1 MTSNNNLLEIWL
13 SENKIKFLKDFN
25 IKYKS
30 WLKAGGIVKNFIT
43 PNNETDCIKLIK
55 FFHENKFAFYVLGN
69 ISNIIIRDGIINT
82 PIINLHKLS
91 DIFEKRTHKEFRL
104 KVNAGISIPKF
115 SKYLI
120 NKGITGYEGL
130 VGIPGSLGG
139 GIVMNISSYG
149 SCISDYLVSVEYID
163 ENGELFSLNKS
174 EINFGFRKS
183 LFQDKK
189 CLILNINFLFPLKN
203 LVGTEKTT
211 KRSKKV
217 IEHRSNFQE
226 NALPNLGSM
235 FATYDLYKDLK
246 KKNFLF
252 YTTYIIYKILS
263 FLVYKFSRRNF
274 FVFRK
279 LFVTIYSRLLKL
291 DSSSN
296 FFVSDKTINCLVN
309 RGSSKGNDAIKFVKH
324 MKKEVGNCSNLE
336 NIILDRI
343 K

>member
-1 MTSNNNLLEIWL
+1 MISNNNLLEIWL

-30 WLKAGGIVKNFIT
+30 WLKAGGIIKNFIT
-43 PNNETDCIKLIK
+43 PNNEEDCIKLIK

-91 DIFEKRTHKEFRL
+91 DIFEKQTHEEFKL
-104 KVNAGISIPKF
+104 KVNAGTSIPKF

-120 NKGITGYEGL
+120 NRGITGYEGL
-130 VGIPGSLGG
+130 IGIPGTLGG
-139 GIVMNISSYG
+139 GIVMNTSSYA

-174 EINFGFRKS
+174 EINFSFRKS

-203 LVGTEKTT
+203 LVGTKKTI

-217 IEHRSNFQE
+217 IEHRNNFQE
-226 NALPNLGSM
+226 NTLPNLGSM

-252 YTTYIIYKILS
+252 YITYIIYKISS

-274 FVFRK
+274 IAFRK
-279 LFVTIYSRLLKL
+279 FFVKIYSKLLKL
-291 DSSSN
+291 DSYSN

-309 RGSSKGNDAIKFVKH
+309 RGSSKGDDAIKFVKH

>member
-1 MTSNNNLLEIWL
+1 M
-13 SENKIKFLKDFN
+13 
-25 IKYKS
+25 
-30 WLKAGGIVKNFIT
+30 
-43 PNNETDCIKLIK
+43 
-55 FFHENKFAFYVLGN
+55 
-69 ISNIIIRDGIINT
+69 
-82 PIINLHKLS
+82 
-91 DIFEKRTHKEFRL
+91 
-104 KVNAGISIPKF
+104 
-115 SKYLI
+115 
-120 NKGITGYEGL
+120 
-130 VGIPGSLGG
+130 VGVPGTLGG
-139 GIVMNISSYG
+139 GIVMNTSSYG

-163 ENGELFSLNKS
+163 ENGKLLSLNKS

-203 LVGTEKTT
+203 LVGTEKTK

-226 NALPNLGSM
+226 NILPNLGSI
-235 FATYDLYKDLK
+235 FATYDLYKDLR

-252 YTTYIIYKILS
+252 YITYIIYKILS

-343 K
+343 R

>member
-1 MTSNNNLLEIWL
+1 MNPNNNLLEKCL
-13 SENKIKFLKDFN
+13 FENKIKYFKNFN
-25 IKYKS
+25 IKSKS
-30 WLKAGGIVKNFIT
+30 WLKAGGVVDNFIT
-43 PNNETDCIKLIK
+43 PDNEIDCVKLIK
-55 FFHENKFAFYVLGN
+55 FFYENKFEFYVLGN
-69 ISNIIIRDGIINT
+69 ISNIIIRDGAIVT
-82 PIINLHKLS
+82 PIINLYKLS
-91 DIFEKRTHKEFRL
+91 SIFENKTDEGFKL
-104 KVNAGISIPKF
+104 KVNAGASITKF
-115 SKYLI
+115 SKYLT
-120 NKGITGYEGL
+120 NKGITGCEGL
-130 VGIPGSLGG
+130 VGIPGTLGG
-139 GIVMNISSYG
+139 SIVMNASSYS

-163 ENGELFSLNKS
+163 ENGELLTLNKS

-252 YTTYIIYKILS
+252 YITYIIYKILS
-263 FLVYKFSRRNF
+263 FLVYKFSRKNF
-274 FVFRK
+274 FAFRK
-279 LFVTIYSRLLKL
+279 LFVKIYSKLLKL
-291 DSSSN
+291 DASSN

>member
-13 SENKIKFLKDFN
+13 SENKIKFYKDFN

-55 FFHENKFAFYVLGN
+55 FFYENKFAFYVLGN

-91 DIFEKRTHKEFRL
+91 DIFEKQTHEEFKL
-104 KVNAGISIPKF
+104 KVNAGTSMLKF

-120 NKGITGYEGL
+120 NKGITGCEGL
-130 VGIPGSLGG
+130 LGIPGTLGG
-139 GIVMNISSYG
+139 GIVMNASSYG

-163 ENGELFSLNKS
+163 ENGKLFSLNKS

-189 CLILNINFLFPLKN
+189 CLILNINFIFPLKN
-203 LVGTEKTT
+203 LVGTKKTI

-217 IEHRSNFQE
+217 IDHRSNFQE
-226 NALPNLGSM
+226 NTLPNLGSM

-252 YTTYIIYKILS
+252 YITYFIYKILS

-274 FVFRK
+274 LAFRK
-279 LFVTIYSRLLKL
+279 FFVKIYSKLLKL
-291 DSSSN
+291 DLSSN

-309 RGSSKGNDAIKFVKH
+309 RGSSKGDDAIKFIKH

>member
-1 MTSNNNLLEIWL
+1 MTSNNNLLEKWL
-13 SENKIKFLKDFN
+13 SENKIKFIKDFN

-30 WLKAGGIVKNFIT
+30 WLKAGGVVKTFIT
-43 PNNETDCIKLIK
+43 PYNETNCIKLIK
-55 FFHENKFAFYVLGN
+55 FFYENKFEFYVFGN

-91 DIFEKRTHKEFRL
+91 DIFEKRTHEELKL
-104 KVNAGISIPKF
+104 KVNAGTSIIKL

-120 NKGITGYEGL
+120 NKGITGCEGL
-130 VGIPGSLGG
+130 VGIPGTLGG
-139 GIVMNISSYG
+139 GIVMNTSSYG

-183 LFQDKK
+183 LFQDQK
-189 CLILNINFLFPLKN
+189 CLILNIDFLFPLKN

-226 NALPNLGSM
+226 NILPNLGSI

-252 YTTYIIYKILS
+252 YITYIIYKILS
-263 FLVYKFSRRNF
+263 FLVYKFSRKNF
-274 FVFRK
+274 FTFRK
-279 LFVTIYSRLLKL
+279 FSVKIYSKLLKL

-296 FFVSDKTINCLVN
+296 FFVSDKTINSLVN

-324 MKKEVGNCSNLE
+324 MKKEVGNCSQLE
-336 NIILDRI
+336 NIILDKI

>member
-1 MTSNNNLLEIWL
+1 MTSNNNLLEKWL
-13 SENKIKFLKDFN
+13 SENKIKFIKDFN

-30 WLKAGGIVKNFIT
+30 WLKAGGVVKTFIT

-55 FFHENKFAFYVLGN
+55 FFYENKFAFYVLGN

-91 DIFEKRTHKEFRL
+91 DIFEKQTHEEFKL
-104 KVNAGISIPKF
+104 KVNAGTSMLKF

-120 NKGITGYEGL
+120 NKGITGCEGL
-130 VGIPGSLGG
+130 LGIPGTLGG
-139 GIVMNISSYG
+139 GIVMNASSYG

-163 ENGELFSLNKS
+163 ENGKLFSLNKS

-203 LVGTEKTT
+203 LVGTKKTI

-217 IEHRSNFQE
+217 IDHRSNFQE
-226 NALPNLGSM
+226 NTLPNLGSM

-252 YTTYIIYKILS
+252 YITYFIYKILS

-274 FVFRK
+274 LAFRK
-279 LFVTIYSRLLKL
+279 FFVKIYSKLLKL
-291 DSSSN
+291 DLSSN

-309 RGSSKGNDAIKFVKH
+309 RGSSKGDDAIKFIKH

>member
-1 MTSNNNLLEIWL
+1 MTSNNNLLEKWL
-13 SENKIKFLKDFN
+13 SENKIKFIKDFN

-30 WLKAGGIVKNFIT
+30 WLKAGGVVKTFIT
-43 PNNETDCIKLIK
+43 PYNETNCIKLIK
-55 FFHENKFAFYVLGN
+55 FFYENKFEFYVFGN

-91 DIFEKRTHKEFRL
+91 DIFEKRTHEELKL
-104 KVNAGISIPKF
+104 KVNAGTSIIKL

-120 NKGITGYEGL
+120 NKGITGCEGL
-130 VGIPGSLGG
+130 VGIPGTLGG
-139 GIVMNISSYG
+139 GIVMNTSSYG

-189 CLILNINFLFPLKN
+189 CLILNINFIFPLKN

-226 NALPNLGSM
+226 KTLPNLGSI

-246 KKNFLF
+246 KKKFF
-252 YTTYIIYKILS
+252 IL
-263 FLVYKFSRRNF
+263 
-274 FVFRK
+274 
-279 LFVTIYSRLLKL
+279 
-291 DSSSN
+291 
-296 FFVSDKTINCLVN
+296 
-309 RGSSKGNDAIKFVKH
+309 H
-324 MKKEVGNCSNLE
+324 NLHY
-336 NIILDRI
+336 L
-343 K
+343 

>member
-13 SENKIKFLKDFN
+13 SENKIKFYKDFN

-55 FFHENKFAFYVLGN
+55 FFYENKFAFYVLGN

-91 DIFEKRTHKEFRL
+91 DIFEKQTHEEFKL
-104 KVNAGISIPKF
+104 KVNAGTSMLKF

-120 NKGITGYEGL
+120 NKGITGCEGL
-130 VGIPGSLGG
+130 LGIPGTLGG
-139 GIVMNISSYG
+139 GIVMNASSYG

-163 ENGELFSLNKS
+163 ENGKLFSLNKS

-203 LVGTEKTT
+203 LVGTKKTI

-217 IEHRSNFQE
+217 IDHRSNFQE
-226 NALPNLGSM
+226 NTLPNLGSM

-252 YTTYIIYKILS
+252 YITYFIYKILS

-274 FVFRK
+274 LAFRK
-279 LFVTIYSRLLKL
+279 FFVKIYSKLLKL
-291 DSSSN
+291 DLSSN

-309 RGSSKGNDAIKFVKH
+309 RGSSKGDDAIKFIKH